1 MKWLET
7 LDPVVKQHL
16 ELLIKETRNNE
27 EALKN
32 AENPMITQLWVAISN
47 ISIQL
52 HEISLK
58 LSYIEQSMQELNKSK
73 MKTTSKKEEKQI
85 KDALKKVMAG
95 TKQK

>member
-32 AENPMITQLWVAISN
+32 AENPMIAQLWIAISN